1 LVFNRKL
8 GTFSA
13 VDEGDGA
20 GGIVKPAALPGKA
33 VSLAKD
39 KLVLKVIGNIT
50 SGRYPRLT
58 TVSPE

>member
-1 LVFNRKL
+1 
-8 GTFSA
+8 
-13 VDEGDGA
+13 
-20 GGIVKPAALPGKA
+20 

-50 SGRYPRLT
+50 SGRYPRLI